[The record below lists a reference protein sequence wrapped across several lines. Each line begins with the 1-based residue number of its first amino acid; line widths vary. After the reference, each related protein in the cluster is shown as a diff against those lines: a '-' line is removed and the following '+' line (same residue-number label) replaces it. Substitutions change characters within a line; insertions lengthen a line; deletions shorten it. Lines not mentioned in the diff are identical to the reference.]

1 MQHVEL
7 DRIARRETAD
17 GAGEFAGILDRFA
30 IDAGDDVAG
39 LDAGLGRR
47 AIGCGSATS
56 APSAFF
62 MPRLSAISDVT
73 GWIWT
78 PIQPRLTEPLSLSWA
93 ITLLT
98 VEAGIE
104 NAMPTLPPD
113 GE

>member
-1 MQHVEL
+1 M
-7 DRIARRETAD
+7 
-17 GAGEFAGILDRFA
+17 
-30 IDAGDDVAG
+30 
-39 LDAGLGRR
+39 
-47 AIGCGSATS
+47 
-56 APSAFF
+56 
-62 MPRLSAISDVT
+62 SDVT

-93 ITLLT
+93 ITFLT

>member
-1 MQHVEL
+1 MVRASSL
-7 DRIARRETAD
+7 ASLTGSPFTAVMTSPD
-17 GAGEFAGILDRFA
+17 WMPALAAGPLA
-30 IDAGDDVAG
+30 
-39 LDAGLGRR
+39 
-47 AIGCGSATS
+47 CGSATS

-62 MPRLSAISDVT
+62 MPRLSAMSAVT

-93 ITLLT
+93 ITLFT

>member
-1 MQHVEL
+1 MVRASSRASL
-7 DRIARRETAD
+7 TVSPLTAVITSPD
-17 GAGEFAGILDRFA
+17 SMPALAAGPFA
-30 IDAGDDVAG
+30 
-39 LDAGLGRR
+39 
-47 AIGCGSATS
+47 CGSATS
-56 APSAFF
+56 APSAFLR
-62 MPRLSAISDVT
+62 PRLSAMSAVT

-93 ITLLT
+93 ITLFT